1 MLLAFISFS
10 IERQNRQFRKGNN
23 IVSFQ
28 YLKFGILMQN
38 FSSITIKNIGPQS
51 LGTN

>member
-1 MLLAFISFS
+1 MLLAFISFC
-10 IERQNRQFRKGNN
+10 IEMQSEQFRKGNN

-28 YLKFGILMQN
+28 YLKFKTLLQN
-38 FSSITIKNIGPQS
+38 FSSITIQNIGPQN